1 VALPHVTVTM
11 KTTPATEFVTL
22 THTLLKESTMVY
34 ILNYNSKISIDVA
47 IIVIVISSKNVTTCR
62 GKK

>member
-1 VALPHVTVTM
+1 M